1 MVIIHIDRKI
11 FSNAIKKYLAKN
23 FCSQNSF
30 LDFETKEILH
40 SESPF
45 HQACSKFCGEKALS
59 NYFKA
64 QNLYLEPVEK
74 VVGFDHEKGKAYSV
88 QYISIPSTLK
98 ALLQHEDV
106 LGHVYEAPSIEADT
120 MTTYSQGLFYR
131 KNKLLSNVPNCLQII
146 LYHNYFGLSNPL
158 GNKIKYKTSAFY
170 FVLGNIPG
178 KYRARPEDVQLALLF
193 SSALI
198 QKYGYDILIQ
208 PLIDNIKVLESTG
221 LKVDFEGKIHNFK
234 GTVTMVAPDNLAAH
248 ALGGFSVISVLFKSF
263 VAFAMLQNRG

>member
-1 MVIIHIDRKI
+1 MDIIQIDRKI
-11 FSNAIKKYLAKN
+11 FLNAIQKYLAKN

-59 NYFKA
+59 IYFKA
-64 QNLYLEPVEK
+64 QNLYLEPLEK
-74 VVGFDHEKGKAYSV
+74 VVGFDHEKGKADSV
-88 QYISIPSTLK
+88 QHIYILSTSK

-120 MTTYSQGLFYR
+120 MTTYSQGSFYR
-131 KNKLLSNVPNCLQII
+131 KNKLMSNVPNCLQII
-146 LYHNYFGLSNPL
+146 LYHNDFGLSSPL
-158 GNKIKYKTSAFY
+158 RNKIKKYKTSSFY

-208 PLIDNIKVLESTG
+208 PLIDDIKVLESTG
-221 LKVDFEGKIHNFK
+221 LNVHFDGKIHNFK
-234 GTVTMVAPDNLAAH
+234 GTVTI
-248 ALGGFSVISVLFKSF
+248 GG
-263 VAFAMLQNRG
+263 G